1 MKKLIRSLVVLFA
14 LFLPVT
20 AFGATL
26 EGVSLNAQSQFIFD
40 IKTTGADETFTL
52 PIYNGGTYDF
62 HIDWGDAGTDAIT
75 AWDDAAVT
83 HTYVTAGTYQV
94 VISGVITGWRFNDGG
109 DKLKIYEIKSWGP
122 LNFGNLGYN
131 FYGCTNLTVS
141 ATDVLDLVGVT
152 TLNTTFRNCSSL
164 TTLDV
169 SNWDVGLV
177 TNLFYTFNGCSS
189 LTTLDVSN
197 WDVGLVTK
205 LGFTFRGCSS
215 LTTLDVSNWDVGLV
229 TNLYYTFYGCS
240 SLTSLDVSNW
250 DVGLVT
256 SLSTT
261 FYGCSSLTD
270 PAINNWDIHSVT
282 DATNFM
288 NSAKPLSTSVYDAT
302 LIAYDAQPVQD
313 NVTIHF
319 GTSKYTGG
327 GAAAAARAALI
338 ADHGWII
345 SDGGQTP

>member
-177 TNLFYTFNGCSS
+177 T
-189 LTTLDVSN
+189 
-197 WDVGLVTK
+197 K

-270 PAINNWDIHSVT
+270 PAINNWDIHLVT

-288 NSAKPLSTSVYDAT
+288 ASAKPLSTSVYDAT

-327 GAAAAARAALI
+327 AAAAARAALI